1 MIPYTV
7 GSNHPSPQVYDFEGS
22 QKSSQTQLA
31 QVQIADQAL
40 LISWFHSIDQHNSEA
55 LRRLRC
61 PRWGFQTSI
70 HLWWPPLERK
80 AAPLEE
86 RPCPVSCPFRRGD
99 RNLAL
104 HMWIIVNIYNKQ
116 AVLRA
121 RSAGQDMSH
130 EKLGSVTLP
139 RETTSHW
146 TTAAY
151 RRAAALFPNM
161 HLNDLKRSKS
171 GIHDKA

>member
-1 MIPYTV
+1 MQHDTIYCI
-7 GSNHPSPQVYDFEGS
+7 GSNHPSPQVYDLEGS

-86 RPCPVSCPFRRGD
+86 RPCPASCPFRRGD

-104 HMWIIVNIYNKQ
+104 HMWIIVNIYIYITNRQSSEPDRLVRICLTKNSE
-116 AVLRA
+116 VSLCHVKPHPTEPR
-121 RSAGQDMSH
+121 RRTAGQRHCSQ
-130 EKLGSVTLP
+130 TC
-139 RETTSHW
+139 T
-146 TTAAY
+146 
-151 RRAAALFPNM
+151 
-161 HLNDLKRSKS
+161 
-171 GIHDKA
+171 